1 MRKYK
6 YPRGLI
12 CSYFLESMANI
23 GVSYSLKKG
32 EGKYLPNLRTDKG
45 GKVKIF
51 GGGIRVSPEAEDDLE
66 RAQEELKRKQQI
78 ELFYID

>member
-12 CSYFLESMANI
+12 CSYFLESMAKNGI
-23 GVSYSLKKG
+23 EYSLKRGKGGIITYLRTEKG
-32 EGKYLPNLRTDKG
+32 E
-45 GKVKIF
+45 KVHVF
-51 GGGIRVSPEAEDDLE
+51 GGAIRVSPDSIADLE
-66 RAQEELKRKQQI
+66 RAQEELQKKQQT